1 MFGGLQP
8 CPNKVRVRS
17 KGQASLSQVLALFW

>member
-8 CPNKVRVRS
+8 CPKKVRVRS
-17 KGQASLSQVLALFW
+17 KGKVFLSQVLVLFW

>member
-8 CPNKVRVRS
+8 CPKKVRVRS
-17 KGQASLSQVLALFW
+17 KGKASLYQVVALFW

>member
-8 CPNKVRVRS
+8 CPKKVRVRS
-17 KGQASLSQVLALFW
+17 KGKASLSQVVALFW